1 MMNHVSKARVVSLIL
16 GYTGGYQPQYVRPYT
31 LSTEQHKRNELLNR
45 IDPNR
50 PISPTTLGGET
61 AGFVKPSIQVDTTM
75 QLMMPGGW
83 GAERLRWIATI
94 EIQTMVGM
102 IVQYLT
108 GYTDHV
114 GVSLQT
120 QQLDPNMRF
129 YINNSFQFRVD
140 TTMQNG
146 VPVRRLVPFRMNQ
159 VLVNYNYNGT
169 QMMQSAL
176 IRPTD
181 VLNFIGTAPVREQI
195 LNNNIAFES
204 STLTNRATLSNI
216 VNANPTAY
224 AARILDA
231 QRSAFLDVEQYG
243 QGFDNL
249 AASAAEKVREDS
261 QRVDPFL
268 NMLMNNSEETLV
280 GNDFT
285 WADLVRIDNNV
296 MRDEITKIFLRNSV
310 MPSFVPQSFA
320 PVDPNNSSTWDDA
333 RYIQQSATMLRDS
346 IGSLMAENMF
356 SSIAFSITNETGQ
369 FTEAFTGGNL
379 FVADVNP
386 EPFWY
391 RFITRLKNE
400 IISDLSFNN
409 QTRFTL
415 HAVCE
420 FIGDIKMLL
429 TINDQYGEFV
439 SPTFCSSLMAP
450 VLAGN
455 QTSAQNIADGFYN
468 LTNELQSAFNNRVA
482 MANTNLSANYDNSDA
497 IMNHIPF

>member
-1 MMNHVSKARVVSLIL
+1 M
-16 GYTGGYQPQYVRPYT
+16 

-61 AGFVKPSIQVDTTM
+61 AGFVKPSIQVDTSM

-83 GAERLRWIATI
+83 GGERLRWIATI
-94 EIQTMVGM
+94 EVQTMVGM

-140 TTMQNG
+140 TVMQNG
-146 VPVRRLVPFRMNQ
+146 IPVRRLVPARLNQ
-159 VLVNYNYNGT
+159 VLINYNYNGT
-169 QMMQSAL
+169 QLMKSTL

-181 VLNFIGTAPVREQI
+181 VLNFIGTAPIRQQI
-195 LNNNIAFES
+195 VNNNVAFES
-204 STLTNRATLSNI
+204 STLTNRATLSN
-216 VNANPTAY
+216 VSNANPTAY

-231 QRSAFLDVEQYG
+231 QRAAFLDVEEYG

-268 NMLMNNSEETLV
+268 TMLMNNSDETIV

-285 WADLVRIDNNV
+285 WGDLARIDPNV
-296 MRDEITKIFLRNSV
+296 LRDEITTIFLRNAM

-320 PVDPNNSSTWDDA
+320 AVDPNASATWDDA
-333 RYIQQSATMLRDS
+333 KYLQQSATMLRDS
-346 IGSLMAENMF
+346 IGSIMAENMF

-379 FVADVNP
+379 FVPDVNP

-391 RFITRLKNE
+391 RFIHRLKNE
-400 IISDLSFNN
+400 VISDLSFNN

-420 FIGDIKMLL
+420 FIGDIKMHL

-439 SPTFCSSLMAP
+439 SPTFCSSLTTP

-455 QTSAQNIADGFYN
+455 QNSAQVIADGFYE
-468 LTNELQSAFNNRVA
+468 LTNELQSAFTNRVA
-482 MANTNLSANYDNSDA
+482 MANTNLSANYDNSNS
-497 IMNHIPF
+497 IMDYIPF